1 MSSDFLRPAHE
12 LTFAAAHLVLHACIG
27 KATEMNV
34 PQCVAVVDAGGNLLA
49 FGRMDGAKFHAERS
63 ARQKAVTAASTR
75 AATGGAAQ
83 DFGVNLSLATGGMT
97 TNLKGGLPLMHEDKC
112 IGAVGIGS
120 GAPDQDVEVAQAGVD
135 ALKKALENGQ

>member
-1 MSSDFLRPAHE
+1 MSADFLRPAHE
-12 LTFAAAHLVLHACIG
+12 LTLAAAQHVLQACI
-27 KATEMNV
+27 ARAAEMKV

-49 FGRMDGAKFHAERS
+49 FARMDGAKFHAERS

-97 TNLKGGLPLMHEDKC
+97 TNLKGGLPLLLAGRC
-112 IGAVGIGS
+112 LGAVGIGS

-135 ALKKALENGQ
+135 ALAKALAGA

>member
-1 MSSDFLRPAHE
+1 MSSDLLRPTYE
-12 LTFAAAHLVLHACIG
+12 LNHAAVRVVLQACIG

-34 PQCVAVVDAGGNLLA
+34 PQCIAIVDAGGNLLA
-49 FGRMDGAKFHAERS
+49 FLRMDGAKFHAERS
-63 ARQKAVTAASTR
+63 ARQKAVTAASIR

-97 TNLKGGLPLMHEDKC
+97 TNLKGGLPLMHEGRC
-112 IGAVGIGS
+112 LGAIGIGS

-135 ALKKALENGQ
+135 ALTKALAGA